1 MRDVAI
7 AGIGLIRFGELWERS
22 PRDIAAEAALLALDD
37 AGLDR
42 IDALVVGAMSTGLFN
57 EQEHINNLLADE
69 LGLRPAPATRVE
81 SACAS
86 GGAALR
92 SAFAEVASGLSDV
105 VLVVGVEKM
114 SDVTSDEATL
124 VLSTAAD
131 MEYESFHG
139 ATFAGLNAMIARAY
153 MERYGVTREQLA
165 QVAVKN
171 HANGSLNP
179 LAQFQRPTTVDFI
192 VGSPLVA
199 DPLRLMD
206 CAPISDGAA
215 AVVLC
220 PADMAKKAPVR
231 ITGVGAATDTMA
243 VHSREDM
250 TWFEAVAVASQ
261 RALGMAGRVLGD
273 VDVAELHD
281 AFTITEL
288 LVMEALG
295 LVNRGGAGAAVEEG
309 LTALDGVLP
318 VNPSGGLKARGH
330 PVGATGVAQVCEIVT
345 QLRGEAGDRQ
355 VKNAQVGLAQNM
367 GGCGGSCF
375 VHVLE
380 TAS

>member
-1 MRDVAI
+1 MRDVAL

-22 PRDIAAEAALLALDD
+22 PGEIAAEAALLALDD

-57 EQEHINNLLADE
+57 EQEHINNLLADY
-69 LGLRPAPATRVE
+69 LALCPAPATRVE

-86 GGAALR
+86 GGMALR
-92 SAFAEVASGLSDV
+92 SGFAEVASGLSDV
-105 VLVVGVEKM
+105 VLVIGVEKM
-114 SDVTSDEATL
+114 TDVTSDEATL
-124 VLSTAAD
+124 ALSTAAD
-131 MEYESFHG
+131 MEYESSYG

-165 QVAVKN
+165 LVAVKN
-171 HANGSLNP
+171 HANGALNP
-179 LAQFQRPTTVDFI
+179 LAQFPRPTTVDFV

-220 PADMAKKAPVR
+220 PADRAHKGVR
-231 ITGVGAATDTMA
+231 IAGVGAATDTIA
-243 VHSREDM
+243 VHSRKDM
-250 TWFEAVAVASQ
+250 TWLEAVAVATR
-261 RALGMAGRVLGD
+261 RALDMAGRKLDD

-288 LVMEALG
+288 LVMEAMG
-295 LVNRGGAGAAVEEG
+295 LVERGQAGAAVEEG
-309 LTALDGVLP
+309 LTALDGKLP
-318 VNPSGGLKARGH
+318 VNPSGGLKSRGH

-345 QLRGEAGDRQ
+345 QLRGEAGRRQ
-355 VKNAQVGLAQNM
+355 VKDARVGLTQNM
-367 GGCGGSCF
+367 GGCGGSCV
-375 VHVLE
+375 VHVLD
-380 TAS
+380 TA